1 MSTEIKYP
9 MSNGGKPIN
18 IDQKME
24 CALSHPTFEEGLN
37 WLMVDEHERAL
48 ASFQATGSRDTCFF
62 YLINRFTELWKQ
74 K

>member
-9 MSNGGKPIN
+9 ISNGSKPIN

-24 CALSHPTFEEGLN
+24 CALSHPTFEEGLC

-48 ASFQATGSRDTCFF
+48 QSFQDRGGRDTCFLF
-62 YLINRFTELWKQ
+62 LIKRFTELWSK